1 MRVRGQIVTAPA
13 GKDRIIRTLSIPAI
27 KTVMD
32 LYGVENQRECME
44 RVMNLFHHFQGLD
57 DEG

>member
-1 MRVRGQIVTAPA
+1 MRVRGQIITAPA
-13 GKDRIIRTLSIPAI
+13 GKERMILTLSIPAI

-44 RVMNLFHHFQGLD
+44 RVMALWHHFQGLD